1 MISELTEITETTKAI
16 PFRGWIFF
24 DRDCTFCSDLA
35 RRFESV
41 FAKRGF
47 QFEPLQQPWVLERL
61 GLTADEAL
69 EEMRV
74 LTTDGKVFGGADAVV
89 FLAQKVWWGS
99 PLAAL
104 ARFQFVHRQ
113 LDRWYRWVAAHR
125 TCAIRPGGTRFRAS
139 NSAANAFS
147 RRWGRAEAR
156 PSGATWSALVLLPLL
171 ALAAKAFLPP
181 WQFMW
186 LMAFAIFFGCKWLTL
201 GIAANRLGPL
211 NPFRSAAY
219 LFAWPGMDAV
229 RFLSPTPAPRLAGS
243 IVIRSV
249 AGSIARIVLGIALLF
264 FIARHSPH
272 PIVAGWIAMVGM
284 ILILHFGFFA
294 LFSLGWRTLRVDA
307 APIMDAPLRSTSVG
321 EFWGRRWNGAFNDLA
336 LGLVFRPMARRIG
349 VAGATL
355 LAFAVSGV
363 IHELVISL
371 PAGGGYGLPTGYFLL
386 QGLAV
391 LTQRQT
397 PALRGEVSAWVFTLI
412 VVAGPAFWLF
422 HPLFIQ
428 RVILPFMRAIGAL

>member
-1 MISELTEITETTKAI
+1 MISELTEITETTKAV

-24 DRDCTFCSDLA
+24 DRDCSFCSDLA
-35 RRFESV
+35 RRFASV

-47 QFEPLQQPWVLERL
+47 HFEPLQQPWVLERL

-74 LTTDGKVFGGADAVV
+74 LTTDGDVFGGADAVV
-89 FLAQKVWWGS
+89 FLAQQVWWGS
-99 PLAAL
+99 PFAAL
-104 ARFQFVHRQ
+104 ARFAFVHRL
-113 LDRWYRWVAAHR
+113 LDRSYRWVAAHR
-125 TCAIRPGGTRFRAS
+125 TCALKHGGTRFRAS
-139 NSAANAFS
+139 DFAANTPAP
-147 RRWGRAEAR
+147 RVGRAEAR
-156 PSGATWSALVLLPLL
+156 LSERSWLALVLLPLF
-171 ALAAKAFLPP
+171 ALAAKPFLPA

-201 GIAANRLGPL
+201 GIAANRLGRL
-211 NPFRSAAY
+211 SPFWSAAY

-229 RFLSPTPAPRLAGS
+229 RFLSPTVAPRLAGS
-243 IVIRSV
+243 FVIKTV
-249 AGSIARIVLGIALLF
+249 ALAIARILIGTALLF
-264 FIARHSPH
+264 FVARHASH

-284 ILILHFGFFA
+284 ILTLHFGLFA
-294 LFSLGWRTLRVDA
+294 LLSVAWRTFRFDA
-307 APIMDAPLRSTSVG
+307 APIMDAPLRSTSVA

-355 LAFAVSGV
+355 SAFAVSGL

-386 QGLAV
+386 QGVAV

-397 PALRGEVSAWVFTLI
+397 ATLRGDVSGWLFTMT
-412 VVAGPAFWLF
+412 VVEAPAFWLF
-422 HPLFIQ
+422 HPLFVQ
-428 RVILPFMRAIGAL
+428 RVIVPFMEAIGAL